1 MWWLLLVIALTAF
14 WLLALF
20 LGFVVPPNAKILI
33 KIHNN
38 HLHVTRGRLRAQSRE
53 FVTEILQQANITSGF
68 VAITYSKRAAFS
80 RNIPRDV
87 QQRLRNVLLNDQNL
101 N

>member
-1 MWWLLLVIALTAF
+1 MWWLLIVIVAAVLWFAATS
-14 WLLALF
+14 
-20 LGFVVPPNAKILI
+20 LGFTPPPTAKILI
-33 KIHNN
+33 KIHNH
-38 HLHVTRGRLRAQSRE
+38 HLHVTRGRLHAQSRE

-80 RNIPRDV
+80 RNIPRDIR
-87 QQRLRNVLLNDQNL
+87 QRLRNVLLNDQTL